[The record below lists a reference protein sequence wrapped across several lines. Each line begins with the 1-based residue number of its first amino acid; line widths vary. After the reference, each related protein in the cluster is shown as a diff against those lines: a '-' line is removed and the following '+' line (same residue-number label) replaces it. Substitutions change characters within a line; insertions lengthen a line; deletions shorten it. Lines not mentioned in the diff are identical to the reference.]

1 MLRKLIFAAGASYL
15 WRKFSGS
22 RRSAPGYSRTGI
34 GSVLGGTRRR
44 GGGW

>member
-22 RRSAPGYSRTGI
+22 RRMTPGYSRTGMGSPI
-34 GSVLGGTRRR
+34 GGSRSGRR
-44 GGGW
+44 GW